1 MASPRR
7 LRLDAELV
15 RRGLARSREHAS
27 ELVAAGRVSVGGQV
41 AGKPATQV
49 DLASAIVVAED
60 DDDPNYASR
69 GGHKLAG
76 ALDAFD
82 AAPGGGPTVEG
93 RQCLDAGASTGG
105 FTDVLLR
112 RGAAHVVAV
121 DVGYGQLAWPIQS
134 DERVT
139 VRDRTNVRTLTAE
152 EAGDPPPSLIVAD
165 LSFISLVKVL
175 PALAAVAAPGAD
187 FVLMVKPQFEV
198 GKARLPAGAVVRDP
212 ALRAEAVRLVA
223 AAGAELGLGIRGVT
237 ASPLPGPSGNVEY
250 FVWMAADAPPLDEAE
265 LAAAIETGPQ

>member
-1 MASPRR
+1 MAPRR

-27 ELVAAGRVSVGGQV
+27 EMIAAGRVSV
-41 AGKPATQV
+41 AGRTATKPATQV
-49 DLASAIVVAED
+49 ESADPIVVAED
-60 DDDPNYASR
+60 DSDPNYASR

-82 AAPGGGPTVEG
+82 ARPGGGPRVEG
-93 RQCLDAGASTGG
+93 RHCLDAGASTGG

-121 DVGYGQLAWPIQS
+121 DVGYGQLAWSIQS
-134 DERVT
+134 HERVT
-139 VRDRTNVRTLTAE
+139 VRDRTNVRTLTPE
-152 EAGDPPPSLIVAD
+152 EAGDPPPELIVAD

-175 PALAAVAAPGAD
+175 PALAGVAAPDAD
-187 FVLMVKPQFEV
+187 LVLMVKPQFEV
-198 GKARLPAGAVVRDP
+198 GKANLPAGAVVRDP
-212 ALRAEAVRLVA
+212 GLRAEAVRSVA
-223 AAGAELGLGIRGVT
+223 AAAAELDLGIRGVT

-250 FVWMAADAPPLDEAE
+250 FLWMAAGAPPLDDAD
-265 LAAAIETGPQ
+265 LAAAIEAGPQ